1 MTFPHFSVSS
11 AMRFPYS
18 AGERAST
25 VPPRSAKRAFIL
37 GAPAA
42 VAGHG
47 YRKSRQ
53 WFGSCPDHPRAIGSA
68 TDKLPSKHPAAIP
81 GWGSP
86 SAKERL
92 GHPANDVWTRG
103 FLSGRRGPPNNGKPT
118 SGARMQDL
126 ASISGQGWRGRSSL
140 VRALTNRDPP
150 AIAG

>member
-1 MTFPHFSVSS
+1 MTFAHFSVSS

-53 WFGSCPDHPRAIGSA
+53 WFGSCPDQTTRGVLRAASVPILLAAPARFSTTNWWPRRSESHRAITRAQRNSTHPRPVRIRKLIGRYGA
-68 TDKLPSKHPAAIP
+68 LLPLF
-81 GWGSP
+81 
-86 SAKERL
+86 RL
-92 GHPANDVWTRG
+92 
-103 FLSGRRGPPNNGKPT
+103 
-118 SGARMQDL
+118 
-126 ASISGQGWRGRSSL
+126 
-140 VRALTNRDPP
+140 
-150 AIAG
+150 